1 MKNSTMA
8 PIAVIAASVSI
19 LLAILAVSFAT
30 GGILPHAVENST
42 EGRQLYLDNCAAC
55 HGETLEGQPQWRE
68 RLPNGRMPAPPHDE
82 TGHTWHHSDEQLF
95 RITHDGVAA
104 IVGGNY
110 ESDMPAFGDMLT
122 DDEIE
127 AILDY
132 IKSTWPERARAYQ
145 EQMSEQN

>member
-1 MKNSTMA
+1 MA

-19 LLAILAVSFAT
+19 PFAILAVSFAT
-30 GGILPHAVENST
+30 GGSLPHADENST

-68 RLPNGRMPAPPHDE
+68 RLPNGRMPAPPYDE

>member
-1 MKNSTMA
+1 MA
-8 PIAVIAASVSI
+8 PIAVIAASVSM
-19 LLAILAVSFAT
+19 LFAILAVSFAI
-30 GGILPHAVENST
+30 GGTLPHAVENSA

-55 HGETLEGQPQWRE
+55 HGETLEGQPQWRQ

>member
-1 MKNSTMA
+1 MA
-8 PIAVIAASVSI
+8 PIAVITASVSI
-19 LLAILAVSFAT
+19 LLAILAVSIAT
-30 GGILPHAVENST
+30 GGTLSHAVENST

-110 ESDMPAFGDMLT
+110 ESDMPAFGDLLT

>member
-1 MKNSTMA
+1 MA
-8 PIAVIAASVSI
+8 PIAVITASVSI

-42 EGRQLYLDNCAAC
+42 EGRQLYLDNFAAC

-82 TGHTWHHSDEQLF
+82 TGHTWHHSDDQLF

-104 IVGGNY
+104 IVGGDY
-110 ESDMPAFGDMLT
+110 ESDMPAFGDTMT
-122 DDEIE
+122 DDEIW
-127 AILDY
+127 AVLDY
-132 IKSTWPERARAYQ
+132 IKSTWPGRERDYQ
-145 EQMSEQN
+145 AQRSEQD